1 MWDEDGS
8 EEWRL
13 LPRSEV
19 TDPEEMDFAMNFFLG
34 EYNEMTSKP
43 MSLVLFQNAIEH
55 VSRITR
61 VIQQPYGNALLMGV
75 GGSGRKSLSTL
86 AASISEYKLKSIEI
100 SKSYG
105 RVEWGED
112 LKKIFKSAGEAGEPT
127 VFLFDD
133 TQIVYESFLED
144 INLILNTGEVPN
156 LYANDELMAV
166 YDSIGKD
173 ANAAGINTG
182 NMSEMYKYFVGR
194 CRTNLHVVLCMSP
207 VGAAARRRSPRTSD
221 TYMTGRGSGSANAFQ
236 SAPVETTCE
245 PCTTGDY
252 CPAGAA

>member
-1 MWDEDGS
+1 M
-8 EEWRL
+8 
-13 LPRSEV
+13 
-19 TDPEEMDFAMNFFLG
+19 
-34 EYNEMTSKP
+34 
-43 MSLVLFQNAIEH
+43 
-55 VSRITR
+55 
-61 VIQQPYGNALLMGV
+61 IQQPYGNALLMGV

-105 RVEWGED
+105 RTEWGED

-166 YDSIGKD
+166 YDTIGKE

-182 NMSEMYKYFVGR
+182 NMSEMYKYFVSR

-207 VGAAARRRSPRTSD
+207 IGDAFRRRLHVPRARQLLHD
-221 TYMTGRGSGSANAFQ
+221 RLVHRVAR
-236 SAPVETTCE
+236 
-245 PCTTGDY
+245 
-252 CPAGAA
+252 AGAALGRRALPQDDGDGRDNEGGHRRHLRRHAGAREQDEREYVAEMGRHFYVRRPRTCS